1 MNHTSN
7 CMINYISL
15 GKQIVSLLTM
25 YICIITAHA
34 VYKYNLATSQIK
46 GSVWY
51 LQYEVTWANTVCYVS
66 CMHAELVCVCLHST
80 VI

>member
-15 GKQIVSLLTM
+15 GIQIVSLLAM
-25 YICIITAHA
+25 YIVTT
-34 VYKYNLATSQIK
+34 VQKYNLATPQTK

-51 LQYEVTWANTVCYVS
+51 LQYEVVWVNVLS
-66 CMHAELVCVCLHST
+66 CVHA
-80 VI
+80 

>member
-15 GKQIVSLLTM
+15 GIQIVSLLAM
-25 YICIITAHA
+25 YICIITVHT

-51 LQYEVTWANTVCYVS
+51 LQYEVTWANMLCILYA
-66 CMHAELVCVCLHST
+66 C
-80 VI
+80 